1 VNKDKIIALVAIVVA
16 LFIISGSVGYLY
28 IYPAFFTS
36 PKEIITEMLN
46 NLIDTQMFHYNAR
59 LAFDMNDKLTSAE
72 SADFEING
80 DVNISDPQNPLA
92 TLSFDIK
99 NIKSNDKS
107 FGSLYSD
114 LAKLKGDLKLIG
126 KNIFYIKI
134 SGLKNALQS
143 SDYQPVEVF
152 DIDPYIKAFDNRWI
166 ETDLNTI
173 KIYLFRNLA
182 SYQKSNFDL
191 VRGLSEKERREIKK
205 LNKQINI
212 LKLSQELPNET
223 LGGDETYHYKVRIDK
238 ENASEYLKKLYTIT
252 TPSAN
257 GSSLSQKEMDTMIN
271 SNSIYFED
279 FDVWI
284 NKKNRTLKRLLY
296 ILDLATLSKGK
307 ASGNI
312 SIDITYDN
320 INKPNFIEAPAEAVS
335 LNMIINNILSGNM
348 TPDSDSDKDG
358 LYDLL
363 EIIYGTDPNNLDTD
377 GDGYSDGVE
386 INNGYNPLGAG
397 KLSDN

>member
-1 VNKDKIIALVAIVVA
+1 
-16 LFIISGSVGYLY
+16 
-28 IYPAFFTS
+28 
-36 PKEIITEMLN
+36 MLN